1 MILYPIFWHTSDIRL
16 EVFTDAAFGNLHDGG
31 SRGGYLIFV
40 SDGLRSAPLD
50 WSSHRLKRVARS
62 TLAAE
67 AQALLD
73 GISGAM
79 YYRQLLMEIGNLEKP
94 PQVICYS
101 DCKSLVESSQTTN
114 VTKEKRLRIDLALIR
129 ESLERGEITIQWVNT
144 KSQLADSLT
153 KGGVS
158 TGLLKD
164 VLKRGSL

>member
-1 MILYPIFWHTSDIRL
+1 MSSLSDIRL

-101 DCKSLVESSQTTN
+101 APTQ
-114 VTKEKRLRIDLALIR
+114 
-129 ESLERGEITIQWVNT
+129 QVNL
-144 KSQLADSLT
+144 SPPGCIIYSEM
-153 KGGVS
+153 
-158 TGLLKD
+158 
-164 VLKRGSL
+164 